1 MFFRWPPRPATNH
14 YKLMNKLSTNSWVT
28 VVLRGYIMI
37 LQQYCCK
44 FSNNQI
50 ENYFFL
56 AANREVQLN
65 NQFYKTTRELR
76 TLFKNILERRRLRSA
91 NSLKKKHWGSARD
104 PRTWQK
110 NPSGANTCEPRAQAE
125 FFQHFLASV
134 SNSCF
139 DHTTKDSDGNSWPVL
154 TALVFEPKVSHVCSQ
169 KPPAQIAFL
178 FD

>member
-1 MFFRWPPRPATNH
+1 
-14 YKLMNKLSTNSWVT
+14 MNLFDEFW
-28 VVLRGYIMI
+28 LALPG
-37 LQQYCCK
+37 YCCK

-110 NPSGANTCEPRAQAE
+110 KSFWSKHLRTASSSGIL
-125 FFQHFLASV
+125 LAFSSV
-134 SNSCF
+134 C
-139 DHTTKDSDGNSWPVL
+139 
-154 TALVFEPKVSHVCSQ
+154 
-169 KPPAQIAFL
+169 
-178 FD
+178 